1 LTQSCFCAVD
11 RVIKE
16 IQNYSNESHCG
27 AKTCEN
33 MNVASNCFN
42 SLTKSLQSY
51 RRYIPAALTL
61 CTGTGLSLAA
71 AAVVWHWENQRM
83 QAEFHQQADRL
94 NATLQQSINKN
105 LDFLYSIQAF
115 YSASAEVSRED
126 FREFVQPAL
135 SRNTAVY
142 SVNWV
147 LRVPAAD
154 KAAYEKAIRA
164 EGFPAF
170 QIYERD
176 ADKKPVPVKAR
187 SEYFPVTYREALE
200 ADTKSL
206 GFDISSNPERKV
218 ALEKSM
224 STGKIA
230 ASGKIKLVSND
241 RPGLQVFLPVTRRTT
256 FLDNSV
262 NNRKNIRGVIAG
274 LFQITNMVNYS
285 LEFLNLDNINFY
297 VYDNS
302 VTGKER
308 FLVRYDSQTKQL
320 IDDPKLE
327 KPELINF
334 RQICQNPSACT
345 RTFKVADR
353 QWMLLVLPGKG
364 YNSLSAHQGSLAIG
378 AIGLLMTGS
387 LTAYLLMSLGH
398 TAKVEHQ
405 VRDRTIQLKERT
417 AELETALK
425 DLQSA
430 QLKLIQTEKMSSLGQ
445 LVAGVAHEINNPV
458 CFISGNLSHTGEY
471 TQNLLELVK
480 IYQQQYPNPT
490 PEIQGKLQE
499 IDLEFISEDLP
510 KILKSMNVGADRI
523 RQIVLSLRNF
533 SRLDESEMKSVD
545 LHEGLDSTLMILD
558 GRLKANGD
566 FPGIKII
573 KEYGTLPLVECWAG
587 QLNQVFMNILSNAID
602 VLYDG
607 AKNKHLI
614 ENPPSDSPFLP
625 TIVICTELLSYN
637 CACVRIADNGA
648 GMTENIKQRLFE
660 PFFTTKPVGKGTGL
674 GLSISYQIVEKHQGS
689 LRCVSAPG
697 EGTEFWIEVPVRQ
710 QPEQSVAN
718 VSSAVRV
725 SRC

>member
-1 LTQSCFCAVD
+1 
-11 RVIKE
+11 
-16 IQNYSNESHCG
+16 
-27 AKTCEN
+27 
-33 MNVASNCFN
+33 MNVASNWFN
-42 SLTKSLQSY
+42 LVTKSLQSY

-61 CTGTGLSLAA
+61 CIGTGLSLIAA
-71 AAVVWHWENQRM
+71 GVVWNWENQRM
-83 QAEFHQQADRL
+83 KAEFHQQADRL

-126 FREFVQPAL
+126 FREFAQPAL
-135 SRNTAVY
+135 TRNAAVY

-154 KAAYEKAIRA
+154 KAAYEEAIRA
-164 EGFPAF
+164 EGFATF

-176 ADKKPVPVKAR
+176 ADKKPVPVKVR

-200 ADTKSL
+200 VDTKSL
-206 GFDISSNPERKV
+206 GFDLASNPERKA
-218 ALEKSM
+218 ALEKSVN
-224 STGKIA
+224 SWKIA
-230 ASGKIKLVSND
+230 ASGKIKLIRND
-241 RPGLQVFLPVTRRTT
+241 RPGVQLFLPVPGRAGSP
-256 FLDNSV
+256 DNSG
-262 NNRKNIRGVIAG
+262 NSRENLRGVIAG
-274 LFQITNMVNYS
+274 VFQITNMVNFY
-285 LEFLNLDNINFY
+285 LESLNLDNINFY
-297 VYDNS
+297 LYDNS
-302 VTGKER
+302 ATGKER
-308 FLVRYDSQTKQL
+308 FLMRYDSQTKKF
-320 IDDPKLE
+320 IDNPKLE
-327 KPELINF
+327 QPELTNL
-334 RQICQNPSACT
+334 RGKICENQSACT
-345 RTFKVADR
+345 RTFNVADR

-364 YNSLSAHQGSLAIG
+364 YSGLNTHQGSLAIW

-387 LTAYLLMSLGH
+387 LTAYLLMSLGR
-398 TAKVEHQ
+398 TAKVEQQ
-405 VRDRTIQLKERT
+405 VRDRTIQLKERS

-425 DLQSA
+425 NLQSA

-458 CFISGNLSHTGEY
+458 CFISGNLSHADEY
-471 TQNLLELVK
+471 TQNLLELVQ
-480 IYQQQYPNPT
+480 IYQQEYPNPT
-490 PEIQGKLQE
+490 PEVQGKLQD

-510 KILKSMNVGADRI
+510 KLLKSMNVGADRI

-558 GRLKANGD
+558 SRLKANGD

-573 KEYGTLPLVECWAG
+573 KEYGKLPLVECWAG

-602 VLYDG
+602 VLSD
-607 AKNKHLI
+607 ATNKNSTLTFSS
-614 ENPPSDSPFLP
+614 NSGVLP
-625 TIVICTELLSYN
+625 TIVIRTELSGYN

-648 GMTENIKQRLFE
+648 GMTEKIKQRLFE

-674 GLSISYQIVEKHQGS
+674 GLSISYQIIEKHQGS

-697 EGTEFWIEVPVRQ
+697 EGTEFWIEFPVRQ
-710 QPEQSVAN
+710 QPEQSVAK

-725 SRC
+725 SRV